1 MILKNRTYL
10 ASESIIFDENIYLMF
25 EVLLSHIE
33 NKVDIT
39 EDQKKQIQSFFIV
52 KKLRKKQ
59 YLLQEGDIC
68 KCLSFVSK
76 GLLKSYFL
84 DEKGNEH
91 INMFA
96 FEGWWIS
103 DFNSFVHQEKAV
115 LNIDAIEETEVLMI
129 TLENYEKMMLEVPV
143 MDRYFRILY
152 QNSLVTKD
160 QRLIVSNS
168 YTAEEKY
175 LQLAQKNPEM
185 IKRVPHNL
193 IASYLGLA
201 PETISRIRKK
211 ISLNKN

>member
-1 MILKNRTYL
+1 MFDIL
-10 ASESIIFDENIYLMF
+10 I
-25 EVLLSHIE
+25 SHIQ
-33 NKVDIT
+33 NKVSLT
-39 EDQKKQIQSFFIV
+39 EEEKTELQSFFSV
-52 KKLRKKQ
+52 KKLKKKQ
-59 YLLQEGDIC
+59 YLLQEGAVC
-68 KCLSFVSK
+68 KCLSFVNK
-76 GLLKSYFL
+76 GLLKSYFT
-84 DEKGNEH
+84 DEKGGEN

-103 DFNSFVHQEKAV
+103 DFKSFINQEKAV
-115 LNIDAIEETEVLMI
+115 LNIDAVEETELLMI
-129 TLENYEKMMLEVPV
+129 TLEDYDKLMLKIPV

-160 QRLIVSNS
+160 YRLIASNS

-175 LQLAQKNPEM
+175 LQLVKKNPEM

-211 ISLNKN
+211 ILLKG

>member
-1 MILKNRTYL
+1 MFDIL
-10 ASESIIFDENIYLMF
+10 I
-25 EVLLSHIE
+25 SHIQ
-33 NKVDIT
+33 NKVSLT
-39 EDQKKQIQSFFIV
+39 EEEKTELQSFFSV
-52 KKLRKKQ
+52 KKLKKKQ
-59 YLLQEGDIC
+59 YLLQEGNVC
-68 KCLSFVSK
+68 KCLSFVNK
-76 GLLKSYFL
+76 GLLKSYFI
-84 DEKGNEH
+84 DEKGGEN

-103 DFNSFVHQEKAV
+103 DFKSFINQEKAV
-115 LNIDAIEETEVLMI
+115 LNIDAVEETELLMI
-129 TLENYEKMMLEVPV
+129 TLEDYDKLMLKIPV

-160 QRLIVSNS
+160 YRLIASNS

-175 LQLAQKNPEM
+175 LQLVQKNPEM

-211 ISLNKN
+211 ILLKG

>member
-1 MILKNRTYL
+1 MFDIL
-10 ASESIIFDENIYLMF
+10 I
-25 EVLLSHIE
+25 SHIQ
-33 NKVDIT
+33 NKVSLT
-39 EDQKKQIQSFFIV
+39 EEEKTELRSFFSV
-52 KKLRKKQ
+52 KKLKKKQ
-59 YLLQEGDIC
+59 YLLQEGDVC
-68 KCLSFVSK
+68 KCLSFVNK
-76 GLLKSYFL
+76 GLLKSYFT
-84 DEKGNEH
+84 DEKGGEN

-103 DFNSFVHQEKAV
+103 DFKSFINQEKAV
-115 LNIDAIEETEVLMI
+115 LNIDAVEETELLMI
-129 TLENYEKMMLEVPV
+129 TLEDYDKLMLKIPV

-160 QRLIVSNS
+160 YRLIASNS

-175 LQLAQKNPEM
+175 LQLVQKNPEM

-211 ISLNKN
+211 ILLKG

>member
-1 MILKNRTYL
+1 ML
-10 ASESIIFDENIYLMF
+10 D
-25 EVLLSHIE
+25 VLLSHIQ
-33 NKVDIT
+33 NKVAVTD
-39 EDQKKQIQSFFIV
+39 EDKERIPSFFTSR
-52 KKLRKKQ
+52 KLRKKQ

-84 DEKGNEH
+84 DEKGNER

-103 DFNSFVHQEKAV
+103 DFNSFIHQEKAV

-129 TLENYEKMMLEVPV
+129 TLADYEKMLLEIPV

-160 QRLIVSNS
+160 YRLIVSNG

-175 LQLAQKNPEM
+175 MELAQKNPEM

-201 PETISRIRKK
+201 PETVSRIRKK
-211 ISLNKN
+211 NSLNNT